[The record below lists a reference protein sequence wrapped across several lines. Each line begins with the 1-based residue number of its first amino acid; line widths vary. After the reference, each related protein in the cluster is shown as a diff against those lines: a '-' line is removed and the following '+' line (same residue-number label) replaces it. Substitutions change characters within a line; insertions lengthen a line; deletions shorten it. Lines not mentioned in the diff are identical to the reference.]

1 MNYLGIDSSTQA
13 IHCVVIDDK
22 ERLISTQKF
31 FSKGK
36 RTLDRFPEI
45 MIGFFDFISTINN
58 ISSVAIE
65 DSIQARNGVTT
76 KTLARVVGGVHTCCV
91 LSDIETVL
99 IHLATWKKE
108 VIGRG
113 NATKLDIL
121 EFATEKWGN
130 KFPEQDYADAACVA
144 LWNKRRTNGEKR

>member
-1 MNYLGIDSSTQA
+1 MNYLGIDSSTKA
-13 IHCVVIDDK
+13 VHCVVVDEEENIILLQK
-22 ERLISTQKF
+22 ISG
-31 FSKGK
+31 KGK
-36 RTLDRFPEI
+36 KTLDRFPEI

-91 LSDIETVL
+91 LSGIETFL

-113 NATKLDIL
+113 NATKSDIL
-121 EFATEKWGN
+121 EFAIEKWGN

-144 LWNKRRTNGEKR
+144 LWNKRR